1 MIKEYTHNC
10 VGTCS
15 RLVTITYDDET
26 HLINEVKFLGGCPGN
41 TKGVSKLCVGR
52 KLEDVYE
59 ILNGTMCGN
68 RGTSCPNELSKGIN
82 KILKNS

>member
-26 HLINEVKFLGGCPGN
+26 HLINEVIK
-41 TKGVSKLCVGR
+41 
-52 KLEDVYE
+52 
-59 ILNGTMCGN
+59 
-68 RGTSCPNELSKGIN
+68 NEN
-82 KILKNS
+82 HT